1 MNRCHIHSKT
11 LGKHSYDC
19 RRPDCPI
26 KISSN
31 EQNRGGKL
39 RPALVILQLPVQYDD
54 WLICM
59 VSSQIDQRIPDFD
72 EVITP
77 SDSDFIQSGLKLP
90 SVIRISRLA
99 IVEKNTLLGKVGQID
114 PERLSLIRQRLSDW
128 LKVT

>member
-1 MNRCHIHSKT
+1 
-11 LGKHSYDC
+11 
-19 RRPDCPI
+19 
-26 KISSN
+26 
-31 EQNRGGKL
+31 
-39 RPALVILQLPVQYDD
+39 
-54 WLICM
+54 M

-90 SVIRISRLA
+90 SAIRISRLA
-99 IVEKNTLLGKVGQID
+99 VVEKNTLLGKLGQID

>member
-1 MNRCHIHSKT
+1 
-11 LGKHSYDC
+11 
-19 RRPDCPI
+19 
-26 KISSN
+26 
-31 EQNRGGKL
+31 
-39 RPALVILQLPVQYDD
+39 
-54 WLICM
+54 M

>member
-1 MNRCHIHSKT
+1 MIAEGQIVLLRFPQTNKM
-11 LGKHSYDC
+11 
-19 RRPDCPI
+19 
-26 KISSN
+26 
-31 EQNRGGKL
+31 EGKL
-39 RPALVILQLPVQYDD
+39 RPALVIRQLPVQYDD

-99 IVEKNTLLGKVGQID
+99 VVEKNTLLGKVGQID

>member
-1 MNRCHIHSKT
+1 MIAEGQIVLLRFPQTNKM
-11 LGKHSYDC
+11 
-19 RRPDCPI
+19 
-26 KISSN
+26 
-31 EQNRGGKL
+31 EGKL
-39 RPALVILQLPVQYDD
+39 RSALVIRQLPVQYDD

-99 IVEKNTLLGKVGQID
+99 VVEKNTLLGKVGQIN